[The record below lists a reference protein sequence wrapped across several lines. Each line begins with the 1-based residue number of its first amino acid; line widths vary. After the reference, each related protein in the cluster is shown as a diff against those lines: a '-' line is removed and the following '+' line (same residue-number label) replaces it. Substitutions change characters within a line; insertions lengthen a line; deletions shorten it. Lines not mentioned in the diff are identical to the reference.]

1 VSGGAGAAR
10 ARRPAAALLPAALLL
25 AALASASSAAL
36 AQEATVRAR
45 VDRARVH
52 EGEEVALIVE
62 IAAPSLDRLGPPDVS
77 RLQDFDVVGGPSRS
91 HSFQWI
97 NGRTSSTM
105 TFTYALRPRGA
116 GVKRIPSLGLL
127 VQGRTYRTEAIDVEV
142 IPGPA
147 PGSPPPG
154 TGQPQVPAPG
164 RGQPGRPPGVPR
176 PAGGPVVRLRAE
188 LDQRTAYVGQ
198 QVTLKVVLDTQTEV
212 LNLGLKDTPTFPGFW
227 AEDMKLPENL
237 DLKRVQ
243 IGNDVFHEYTLMK
256 KALFPTSDGALTI
269 PAMTWQVQVRR
280 RSADPIES
288 FFFTPTETLTRRTD
302 PVSVRVEPLPA
313 AGRPAGF
320 SGAVGQFAISA
331 TTDRRD
337 AKVNDAIGFKIRVSG
352 EGNLSAVNAL
362 PLGVLSDFKQYAP
375 KVGSST
381 SFAGDR
387 LRSERAWDHVLIPLS
402 PGTLTIPSV
411 PFSFFDPREGAYRTV
426 ATAPIAVVIARGAA
440 GETAGPGVT
449 QRDVRALRRDIH
461 YIKPAGGALR
471 DRSRHFYRSPLFL
484 ALLALPV
491 AADAGLFAWARR
503 RDRWHSTA
511 RSRRERRARRVAHRR
526 LREARR
532 RLQPATARLFYAEVA
547 RAMAEYVADKFDSA
561 AAGLTHARIEELL
574 ASRGV
579 PEERRAA
586 YHRCLEA
593 CDFARFAPG
602 SSEAGAMRKTLDQ
615 AEAILAD
622 LERSLAA

>member
-1 VSGGAGAAR
+1 MSRAH
-10 ARRPAAALLPAALLL
+10 ARRVLRPAAALLL
-25 AALASASSAAL
+25 AALASSAAL
-36 AQEATVRAR
+36 AQEASVRAR
-45 VDRARVH
+45 VDRSRVH

-62 IAAPSLDRLGPPDVS
+62 VAAPSLDRLGPPDLS

-116 GVKRIPSLGLL
+116 GVKRIPSLGVL
-127 VQGRTYRTEAIDVEV
+127 VQGRTYRTGTIDVEV
-142 IPGPA
+142 VPGP
-147 PGSPPPG
+147 PPVVPVPG
-154 TGQPQVPAPG
+154 TGQPAAPGPG

-243 IGNDVFHEYTLMK
+243 IGGDVFHEYTLMK
-256 KALFPTSDGALTI
+256 KALFPTNDGALTV

-320 SGAVGQFAISA
+320 SGAVGRFAIGA
-331 TTDRRD
+331 AADRKE
-337 AKVNDAIGFKIRVSG
+337 AKVNDAIGLKIRVSG

-362 PLGVLSDFKQYAP
+362 PLGILSDFKQYAP
-375 KVGSST
+375 KVASST

-387 LRSERAWDHVLIPLS
+387 LRSERVWDHVLIPLS
-402 PGTLTIPSV
+402 PGTLTIPPV
-411 PFSFFDPREGAYRTV
+411 PFSFFDPGEAAYRTV
-426 ATAPIAVVIARGAA
+426 ATAPIAVVVTRGAA
-440 GETAGPGVT
+440 GETAGPAVT
-449 QRDVRALRRDIH
+449 QRDIRALRRDIH
-461 YIKPAGGALR
+461 YIKPAGGVLR
-471 DRSRHFYRSPLFL
+471 DRSSHFYRSPLFL
-484 ALLALPV
+484 VLLALPV
-491 AADAGLFAWARR
+491 AADVG
-503 RDRWHSTA
+503 DRSNDGV
-511 RSRRERRARRVAHRR
+511 RVNANQ
-526 LREARR
+526 LRCKVIGE
-532 RLQPATARLFYAEVA
+532 
-547 RAMAEYVADKFDSA
+547 
-561 AAGLTHARIEELL
+561 G
-574 ASRGV
+574 GN
-579 PEERRAA
+579 
-586 YHRCLEA
+586 
-593 CDFARFAPG
+593 
-602 SSEAGAMRKTLDQ
+602 
-615 AEAILAD
+615 
-622 LERSLAA
+622 